1 MPVRIT
7 QSMLS
12 ERFLADYQAALRRI
26 ARAEEQLATGRKVVR
41 PSDDPVIALRALRT
55 ESLLRD
61 VAQFRRNADYARS
74 FLDAQERSLA
84 EGEDLLKRVRELLV
98 QGANTALSAEA
109 RDAVASEL
117 RAVREQFAAVA
128 NTNLGGRYAFSGE
141 ATTEPAYG
149 PSGLLDIPPAQR
161 PLVAALS
168 PGVSLPLGVTAVEL
182 FRPTPGGEDL
192 FRFLERAEDV
202 IRTGGD
208 VGAVLGDFEAFEDNW
223 LRWHTYVGSLQ
234 NRLELMAS
242 RLESQAV
249 SAEKLLSETAD
260 TDLAEAVTR
269 LMTAQNVYQAALG
282 VGARILLPSL
292 ADFLR

>member
-1 MPVRIT
+1 VRIT

-128 NTNLGGRYAFSGE
+128 NTNLGGRYVFSGE

-149 PSGLLDIPPAQR
+149 PSGLLDTLPAQR
-161 PLVAALS
+161 PIVAVLS

-192 FRFLERAEDV
+192 FDFLERAEDV

-223 LRWHTYVGSLQ
+223 IRWHTYVGSLQ

-269 LMTAQNVYQAALG
+269 LTTAQNVYQAALG
-282 VGARILLPSL
+282 VGARTLLPSL

>member
-1 MPVRIT
+1 MSVRIT

-61 VAQFRRNADYARS
+61 IAQFRRNADYARS

-98 QGANTALSAEA
+98 QGSNTALSREA

-128 NTNLGGRYAFSGE
+128 NTNLGGRYVFSGE

-149 PSGLLDIPPAQR
+149 PAGLLDTPPAQR
-161 PLVAALS
+161 PLVAVLS

-182 FRPTPGGEDL
+182 FRPLPGGEDL

-202 IRTGGD
+202 VRTGGD
-208 VGAVLGDFEAFEDNW
+208 VNAVLGDFEGFENNW
-223 LRWHTYVGSLQ
+223 LRRHTYVGSLQ
-234 NRLELMAS
+234 NRLELMAA
-242 RLESQAV
+242 RLDDQAV
-249 SAEKLLSETAD
+249 SGERLLSETAD

-269 LMTAQNVYQAALG
+269 LTTAQNVYQAALG